1 MIQKITSFIKG
12 LKTNTTDYDFTKESD
27 KEKAC
32 LEYSECM
39 MNYLDSSSKKKMH
52 ELDVLADK
60 AGYKFIMINYARWA
74 LPESNVK
81 PKYVLAEK

>member
-1 MIQKITSFIKG
+1 
-12 LKTNTTDYDFTKESD
+12 
-27 KEKAC
+27 
-32 LEYSECM
+32 
-39 MNYLDSSSKKKMH
+39 MH